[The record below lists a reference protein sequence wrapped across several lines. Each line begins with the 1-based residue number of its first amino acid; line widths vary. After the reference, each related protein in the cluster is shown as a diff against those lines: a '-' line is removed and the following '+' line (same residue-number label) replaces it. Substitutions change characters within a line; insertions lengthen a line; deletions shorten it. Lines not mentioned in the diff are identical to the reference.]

1 LRPFL
6 LFKNVGV
13 KMYTKSG
20 HIEIETLLKQY
31 QPLVQKIANHLKFRL
46 PENVEVDD
54 LIQV

>member
-1 LRPFL
+1 
-6 LFKNVGV
+6 
-13 KMYTKSG
+13 MYTKSG